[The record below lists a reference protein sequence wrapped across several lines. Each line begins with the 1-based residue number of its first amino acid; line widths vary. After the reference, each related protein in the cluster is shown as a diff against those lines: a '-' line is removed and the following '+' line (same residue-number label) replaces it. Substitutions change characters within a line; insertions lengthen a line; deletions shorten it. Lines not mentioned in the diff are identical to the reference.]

1 MLGVL
6 ESCRV
11 ATIAVIA
18 GACTSAGLAACGDMR
33 IDTAAA
39 RIGFP
44 IAKTLGNCLSMSNVS
59 RLVTLFGSARTKD
72 IIFIARLIEAP
83 EALAH
88 GLLNEVALDAHAL
101 QRCASE
107 LAQLL
112 ARHAPL
118 TLEGTKRAVR
128 RLRPDLKRDGGED
141 PILKAYMGADFRE
154 GMEACLS
161 KRNPCGRVSDWGQS
175 AFPLYGV
182 SEGATLRVALSLRSF
197 SDRVTPR
204 SDTPVLRPN
213 DAASWSTQTEVL

>member
-112 ARHAPL
+112 ASHARWYWKAP
-118 TLEGTKRAVR
+118 R
-128 RLRPDLKRDGGED
+128 RQCAACARTSS
-141 PILKAYMGADFRE
+141 AMGARTRS
-154 GMEACLS
+154 S
-161 KRNPCGRVSDWGQS
+161 KPI
-175 AFPLYGV
+175 
-182 SEGATLRVALSLRSF
+182 
-197 SDRVTPR
+197 
-204 SDTPVLRPN
+204 
-213 DAASWSTQTEVL
+213 